1 MGIAVI
7 AAWTDLARVSQDSEV
22 NQSRV
27 PDQTK
32 VARFEQAILPHLTA
46 AYNLARWITGN
57 DHDAEDVVQ
66 ESYLRALKFFGG
78 FRGENSRP
86 WLLTIVRNTCFTW
99 LRKNRFSEL
108 STELDEQIHG
118 REREPGNPES
128 MLLAAAQSEMVRKA
142 IEELPPEFREV
153 IILRE
158 MEDLSYKE
166 ISAIASIPVG
176 TVMSR
181 LARARSKLQ
190 ELLSRLRTSG
200 VGA

>member
-1 MGIAVI
+1 MPEKAE
-7 AAWTDLARVSQDSEV
+7 L
-22 NQSRV
+22 
-27 PDQTK
+27 
-32 VARFEQAILPHLTA
+32 ARFEQVVLPHLGA
-46 AYNLARWITGN
+46 AYNLARWIIGN

-66 ESYLRALKFFGG
+66 ESCIRALKFFGG

-99 LRKNRFSEL
+99 LRQNRVSEL
-108 STELDEQIHG
+108 SIELDEEIHG
-118 REREPGNPES
+118 RGRGPGNPES
-128 MLLAAAQSEMVRKA
+128 ILLAAAQSEVVLKA
-142 IEELPPEFREV
+142 IEELPLEFREV

-166 ISAIASIPVG
+166 IADVASIPVG

-181 LARARSKLQ
+181 LARARSRLQ
-190 ELLSRLRTSG
+190 ERLSGLIPAG

>member
-1 MGIAVI
+1 MPEKAE
-7 AAWTDLARVSQDSEV
+7 L
-22 NQSRV
+22 
-27 PDQTK
+27 
-32 VARFEQAILPHLTA
+32 ARFEQVVLPHLGA

-99 LRKNRFSEL
+99 LRQNRFSEL

-118 REREPGNPES
+118 REREAGNPES
-128 MLLAAAQSEMVRKA
+128 ILLAAAQSEMVRKA
-142 IEELPPEFREV
+142 IEELPREFREV

-158 MEDLSYKE
+158 IEDLSYKE

-190 ELLSRLRTSG
+190 ELLSRLMTNG

>member
-1 MGIAVI
+1 MPKKTEFAC
-7 AAWTDLARVSQDSEV
+7 
-22 NQSRV
+22 
-27 PDQTK
+27 
-32 VARFEQAILPHLTA
+32 FEEMVLPHLGA

-57 DHDAEDVVQ
+57 EHDAEDVVQ

-78 FRGENSRP
+78 FRGEDSRP

-99 LRKNRFSEL
+99 LRQNRSSEL
-108 STELDEQIHG
+108 STELDEDIHG

-128 MLLAAAQSEMVRKA
+128 ILLAAAQSEMVRRA

-158 MEDLSYKE
+158 MEDMSYKQ
-166 ISAIASIPVG
+166 IASIASIPVG

-181 LARARSKLQ
+181 LARARFRLQ
-190 ELLSRLRTSG
+190 ELLSGHMTNG

>member
-1 MGIAVI
+1 
-7 AAWTDLARVSQDSEV
+7 
-22 NQSRV
+22 V
-27 PDQTK
+27 PEK
-32 VARFEQAILPHLTA
+32 AELARFEQMVLPHLGA
-46 AYNLARWITGN
+46 AYNLARWLTGN
-57 DHDAEDVVQ
+57 NHDAEDVVQ

-99 LRKNRFSEL
+99 LRQNRFSEL
-108 STELDEQIHG
+108 TELDEQIHG
-118 REREPGNPES
+118 RERESRNPES
-128 MLLAAAQSEMVRKA
+128 IMLAAAHSETVRKA

-166 ISAIASIPVG
+166 IADIASIPVG

-181 LARARSKLQ
+181 LARARSRLQ
-190 ELLSRLRTSG
+190 ELLSGPMITG
-200 VGA
+200 VGL

>member
-1 MGIAVI
+1 VLEK
-7 AAWTDLARVSQDSEV
+7 TEL
-22 NQSRV
+22 
-27 PDQTK
+27 
-32 VARFEQAILPHLTA
+32 ARFEQVVLPHLGA
-46 AYNLARWITGN
+46 AYNLARWLTGN
-57 DHDAEDVVQ
+57 NHDAEDVVQ

-99 LRKNRFSEL
+99 LRQNRFSEF
-108 STELDEQIHG
+108 TELDEQIHG
-118 REREPGNPES
+118 REREPRNPES
-128 MLLAAAQSEMVRKA
+128 IMLAATHSDTVRKA
-142 IEELPPEFREV
+142 IEALAPEFREV

-158 MEDLSYKE
+158 MEELSYKE

-190 ELLSRLRTSG
+190 ELLSRLMTNG

>member
-1 MGIAVI
+1 
-7 AAWTDLARVSQDSEV
+7 
-22 NQSRV
+22 V
-27 PDQTK
+27 PEKTEL
-32 VARFEQAILPHLTA
+32 ARFEEMVLPHLGA

-99 LRKNRFSEL
+99 LRQNRLSEL
-108 STELDEQIHG
+108 STELDEEIHG
-118 REREPGNPES
+118 REREPQNPES
-128 MLLAAAQSEMVRKA
+128 ILLKAAQSEIVRKA

-158 MEDLSYKE
+158 MEDMSYKE
-166 ISAIASIPVG
+166 IANIAAIPVG

-181 LARARSKLQ
+181 LARARSRLQ
-190 ELLSRLRTSG
+190 ELLSGPRTNG
-200 VGA
+200 VRA

>member
-1 MGIAVI
+1 MPEKAE
-7 AAWTDLARVSQDSEV
+7 L
-22 NQSRV
+22 
-27 PDQTK
+27 
-32 VARFEQAILPHLTA
+32 ARFEQAVLPHLGA

-99 LRKNRFSEL
+99 LRQNRFSEL
-108 STELDEQIHG
+108 NTELDEEIHHM
-118 REREPGNPES
+118 EPALGNPES
-128 MLLAAAQSEMVRKA
+128 ILLAAAQSELVRKA

-153 IILRE
+153 VILRE
-158 MEDLSYKE
+158 MEDMSYRE
-166 ISAIASIPVG
+166 IADIASIPVG

-181 LARARSKLQ
+181 LSRARSRLQKL
-190 ELLSRLRTSG
+190 LAGLNTSG
-200 VGA
+200 VRA

>member
-1 MGIAVI
+1 MPEKAE
-7 AAWTDLARVSQDSEV
+7 L
-22 NQSRV
+22 
-27 PDQTK
+27 
-32 VARFEQAILPHLTA
+32 ARFEQVVLPHLGA

-99 LRKNRFSEL
+99 LRQNRFSEL

-142 IEELPPEFREV
+142 
-153 IILRE
+153 
-158 MEDLSYKE
+158 
-166 ISAIASIPVG
+166 AA
-176 TVMSR
+176 
-181 LARARSKLQ
+181 
-190 ELLSRLRTSG
+190 
-200 VGA
+200 